1 MQFPINYI
9 KKVEITMKKYIKP
22 YMDITEL
29 EEDIITTSGDAE
41 GTQGQAGVG
50 EGEGEGEGLGG
61 NGQTAFKPD
70 YDPYE
75 NAPVE

>member
-1 MQFPINYI
+1 
-9 KKVEITMKKYIKP
+9 MKKYIKP

-50 EGEGEGEGLGG
+50 EGEGLGG

>member
-29 EEDIITTSGDAE
+29 EEEDIITNSTGE
-41 GTQGQAGVG
+41 GAQGQAGAG
-50 EGEGEGEGLGG
+50 EGDGEGLGG
-61 NGQTAFKPD
+61 ANGQTAFKPD

>member
-1 MQFPINYI
+1 
-9 KKVEITMKKYIKP
+9 MKKYIKP

-29 EEDIITTSGDAE
+29 EEDIITISTGEGGNGDA
-41 GTQGQAGVG
+41 GAGPG
-50 EGEGEGEGLGG
+50 PGEGLGG
-61 NGQTAFKPD
+61 NGQTAFRPD

>member
-29 EEDIITTSGDAE
+29 EEDIITSSTGEGPAGDA
-41 GTQGQAGVG
+41 GA
-50 EGEGEGEGLGG
+50 EGEGVGLGGGNG
-61 NGQTAFKPD
+61 NGQTAFRPD

>member
-29 EEDIITTSGDAE
+29 EEDIITTSGDGE
-41 GTQGQAGVG
+41 GNQGQAGA
-50 EGEGEGEGLGG
+50 EGETGQGLG
-61 NGQTAFKPD
+61 NGQTAFRPD